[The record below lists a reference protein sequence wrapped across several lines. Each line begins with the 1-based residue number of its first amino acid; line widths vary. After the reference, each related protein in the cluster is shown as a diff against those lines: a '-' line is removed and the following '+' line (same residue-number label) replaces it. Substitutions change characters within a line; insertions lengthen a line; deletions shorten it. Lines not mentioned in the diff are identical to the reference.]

1 MRRMDAQSF
10 TVSPDRPR
18 VVAIVPVGALER
30 AKSRLGGTLDAEER
44 RDLTTRLLTR
54 TLDAIARTPRIA
66 ETIVVTP
73 DDDVRRLA
81 LAAAARPIRQRSQG
95 LNRGLREAREEAVAG
110 GASAIVIVPIDLP
123 LVSPEALAGML
134 APLADPRRPLVVIAP
149 DRHGR
154 GTNALLVAPPDAI
167 EFGFGGDSRAAHADC
182 AREVGARLVEL
193 ADSPLSLDLD
203 TPEDLLL
210 VEGLAPEAVDAH

>member
-193 ADSPLSLDLD
+193 TDSPLSLDLD

-210 VEGLAPEAVDAH
+210 VDGLAPEAVDAH